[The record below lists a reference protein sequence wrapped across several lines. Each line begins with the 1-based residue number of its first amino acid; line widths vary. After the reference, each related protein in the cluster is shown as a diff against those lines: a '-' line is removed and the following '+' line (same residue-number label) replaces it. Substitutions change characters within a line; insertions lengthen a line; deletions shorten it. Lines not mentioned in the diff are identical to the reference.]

1 MRFERSVTSVS
12 WIPSESMPG
21 VMKVAMDTGLGH
33 YDRPLPDRLGD
44 LETMSRDGRFRFAN
58 QLSAYIEV
66 EDGRI
71 SGYGYTGGGVL
82 SDTIVGSGPAA
93 VRFHG
98 VSFPDLQRE
107 PEVGPTW
114 VRFVQTTG
122 GRTGAPMPLPV
133 RRWPPISLTAPTVWT
148 TLALTIHADGT
159 FQNDLI
165 GASKFPRHW
174 MYGNDDV
181 LYAKV
186 GSADFRG
193 WMRTSFGRNTP
204 WSGRDPRPI
213 VTRAETALERDLS
226 TRIMGDRCM
235 PPMAS
240 IPAGATLVQQ
250 GSADETVYLVLDG
263 VLDVEVDGRVVDRIG
278 PGAVVGERAQLEG
291 GKRTATLRAVTPVR
305 VAKARR
311 WHASPEAL
319 AELAQG
325 HRREDAN

>member
-12 WIPSESMPG
+12 WIPSESIPG
-21 VMKVAMDTGLGH
+21 VMKVAMDSGLGH
-33 YDRPLPDRLGD
+33 YDRPQPDKLGD
-44 LETMSRDGRFRFAN
+44 LKTMSRDGRFRFAN
-58 QLSAYIEV
+58 HLSAYIEV

-71 SGYGYTGGGVL
+71 TGYGYTGGGVL
-82 SDTIVGSGPAA
+82 SDTIIGSGPAA
-93 VRFHG
+93 HRFHG

-107 PEVGPTW
+107 PEVGPTS
-114 VRFVQTTG
+114 VRFGQTTG

-133 RRWPPISLTAPTVWT
+133 RRWPPISLIAPSVWT

-159 FQNDLI
+159 FQNELI

-174 MYGNDDV
+174 IYGNDGV
-181 LYAKV
+181 LFAKV

-193 WMRTSFGRNTP
+193 WMRTSVGRNTP
-204 WSGRDPRPI
+204 WSGRDRRPI

-226 TRIMGDRCM
+226 AHIMHCP
-235 PPMAS
+235 PPMAR
-240 IPAGATLVQQ
+240 IPAGATLVEQ

-278 PGAVVGERAQLEG
+278 PGSVVGERAQLEG
-291 GKRTATLRAVTPVR
+291 GKRTATLRAVTHVR
-305 VAKARR
+305 VAQARR

-325 HRREDAN
+325 HRREVAN